1 VPRVR
6 ASAAESRHRKSQGMT
21 TDNEIGTTP
30 GVLDCDVVIVGGG
43 ISGIYQLYRL
53 SRLGLRARLL
63 EAGAGVGGTWYWNRY
78 PGCRFDLESYTYGY
92 FFSQELIDEW
102 TWSEEY
108 APQPETERYL
118 NLVVD
123 KFDLRKDVEVNAR
136 VASLVFDDATS
147 TWTTT
152 TERGMILRSRYVV
165 TAVGILSAPI
175 YPSVPGRDD
184 FTGEQYHTAL
194 WPDAEVDL
202 AGKRVAVIGT
212 GSTGI
217 QLIQTIAP
225 VVGSLTVFQR
235 TPNWATPLSNLKI
248 TKEKTAEIR
257 LGAAELHE
265 KLLASA
271 SGVQYQVRPERATDV
286 PPEEL
291 QATFEQLYDAPG
303 MAMVHAN
310 FSDIGRS
317 KEANDLVCEFLAS
330 KIRERVKDPVVAEQL
345 IPKDHGYGQKRPPLE
360 TNYYEVFN
368 ADNVELVAT
377 IEEPIAR
384 ITESGIRTSR
394 RSLDFDVI
402 IFATGFDSVTGSFSR
417 IDIRGA
423 DGASLRE
430 HWADGPRTY
439 LGIQTVGF
447 PNFFI
452 VGGPQSTTG
461 NIPRYTEVQADW
473 VAECIKYTREHG
485 FDRVETTAEAEDYW
499 SELAYSTIVGTLQ
512 ETATNSTWAWGTN
525 VPGKKRTFLLYAGG
539 LPRYRAELAGASES
553 GYERLQ
559 FSA

>member
-1 VPRVR
+1 
-6 ASAAESRHRKSQGMT
+6 MT
-21 TDNEIGTTP
+21 TDNEIGTTS
-30 GVLDCDVVIVGGG
+30 GDLDCDVVIVGAG

-53 SRLGLRARLL
+53 SRLGLNARLL

-102 TWSEEY
+102 AWSEEY

-123 KFDLRKDVEVNAR
+123 KFDLREDLELNAR
-136 VASLVFDDATS
+136 VASMVFDDETS
-147 TWTTT
+147 TWVTT
-152 TERGMILRSRYVV
+152 TERGMVLRSRYVV

-175 YPSVPGRDD
+175 YPNVPGRED
-184 FTGEQYHTAL
+184 FAGEQYHTAL
-194 WPDAEVDL
+194 WPDVEVDL

-225 VVGSLTVFQR
+225 LVGSLTVFQR
-235 TPNWATPLSNLKI
+235 TPNWATPLGNQKI
-248 TKEKTAEIR
+248 APEKTAEIR
-257 LGAAELHE
+257 RGAASLHE
-265 KLLASA
+265 RLLASS
-271 SGVQYQVRPERATDV
+271 SGVQYQVRPERTVDV
-286 PPEEL
+286 PPEEQL
-291 QATFEQLYDAPG
+291 ATFARLYDAPG

-310 FSDIGRS
+310 FSDIGKS
-317 KEANDLVCEFLAS
+317 KEANDLVCQFLAD
-330 KIRERVKDPVVAEQL
+330 KIRERVKDPEVAERL
-345 IPKDHGYGQKRPPLE
+345 IPTNHGYGQKRPPLE

-368 ADNVELVAT
+368 QGNVELVAT
-377 IEEPIAR
+377 LEEPITR
-384 ITESGIRTSR
+384 ITETGIQTSR

-439 LGIQTVGF
+439 LGIQTAGF

-473 VAECIKYTREHG
+473 VTDCIAYMREHG
-485 FDRVETTAEAEDYW
+485 LDRVETTSEAEDYW

-512 ETATNSTWAWGTN
+512 ETATASSWAWGTN

-539 LPRYRAELAGASES
+539 LPRYRAELDGVRES
-553 GYERLQ
+553 GYQRME
-559 FSA
+559 FSAQRGRPAS